1 MGDVLSAAVLLA
13 TQGPDPND
21 VTAGWV
27 GFAVFLALVVAVFLL
42 WLSFRK
48 QLKKIN
54 FEEEPDQPTDTGA
67 DMGDTGSDRGT
78 GPEAETESGTERR
91 EP

>member
-1 MGDVLSAAVLLA
+1 MGAVLSGAVVLA

-21 VTAGWV
+21 VKAGWV
-27 GFAVFLALVVAVFLL
+27 GFAVFLALAIAVVLL

-54 FEEEPDQPTDTGA
+54 FVEEPDEPAPDRN
-67 DMGDTGSDRGT
+67 GSPRNGSPGNDA
-78 GPEAETESGTERR
+78 PPASQS
-91 EP
+91 